1 MHSWTLLVASLIMSG
16 CIATLLAAV
25 WLFNRRVPGLWAW
38 AVSFVCATLA
48 ILNYV
53 YRSELPVL
61 LGNMG
66 MVLFTLGTAGFCM
79 AGARLYLNLPLWTAR
94 RCLTLAIGLTA
105 AVLLFEG
112 LDPPRQLRFALFSG
126 LGGAIYLYTGWLMSR
141 SPRHQF
147 PVRHLF
153 AWACGLHGLFI
164 LARPLLFVGQMQ
176 LAVEYQV
183 MLDAAHW
190 VVVESMVALL
200 IISFSV
206 LMLVNEHLSAELR
219 ALAQKDSLTDVFNR
233 RTFMTL
239 LDKAA
244 SLARRRQA
252 VVPLLVMDIDHFKA
266 VNDRHG
272 HHFGDLALRHFVEVA
287 QCTLRKEDVLGRL
300 GGEEFGAFLPNTPLR
315 DAHEVAERLRLAVA
329 TQPLHTSK
337 GHIPLTVSIGV
348 AHFGVGDDL
357 EAVIHR
363 ADQAMYRAKQAGRNQ
378 VVLDQTLPLELATA

>member
-38 AVSFVCATLA
+38 ALSFVCATFA
-48 ILNYV
+48 ILNYL
-53 YRSELPVL
+53 YRLELPEL

-66 MVLFTLGTAGFCM
+66 MVLFTLGTAGFCL
-79 AGARLYLNLPLWTAR
+79 AGARLYLGLPVWSAR
-94 RCLTLAIGLTA
+94 RLLTLALCLTA
-105 AVLLFEG
+105 AVLVFEG
-112 LDPPRQLRFALFSG
+112 VEPPRQLRFGLFSVA
-126 LGGAIYLYTGWLMSR
+126 GGAMYLYTGWAMSR
-141 SPRHQF
+141 SPRHPF

-153 AWACGLHGLFI
+153 AWACGLHGLFMVV
-164 LARPLLFVGQMQ
+164 RPLLFIGQMR
-176 LAVEYQV
+176 LAVDYQV

-200 IISFSV
+200 TISFTV

-272 HHFGDLALRHFVEVA
+272 HRFGDLALQHFVEVA
-287 QCTLRKEDVLGRL
+287 QRALRKEDVLGRL

-315 DAHEVAERLRLAVA
+315 DAHDVAERLRQAVA
-329 TQPLHTSK
+329 AQPLTT
-337 GHIPLTVSIGV
+337 GTGPIPLTVSIGV

-357 EAVIHR
+357 ETAIHR

-378 VVLDQTLPLELATA
+378 VVVDHNLPLELVTV